1 MTHMRI
7 PFRPLLLLGAISLL
21 ASSLPAQSGTGAVD
35 FTARVTP
42 TGGQPDPVRQFG
54 FYVLTKSYA
63 EIIRDVEGQ
72 DVLPTRAQ
80 FIDALTCSPELKT
93 WMKAHN
99 VVDLVEPD
107 LNQLLTTD
115 DIMKVPEF
123 FSGYERLNSGGVTKG
138 LPVPKYRESDL
149 QKNPERYKKQREEF
163 LAATRKFID
172 ENPYTVQGIELQL
185 IEINPRHAWDVLQS
199 DHRRKI
205 AQLAPSTAQ
214 TKYLAGKAETNLD
227 GHALIAGLP
236 PGNYWLSTLGA
247 DVSSGDRNLLW
258 DVPFTVL
265 PGQTAHLELSNL
277 NATDLPKPAPPQ

>member
-1 MTHMRI
+1 MTHMCI
-7 PFRPLLLLGAISLL
+7 SFRCLLLLGALLFFSVSL
-21 ASSLPAQSGTGAVD
+21 SAQSGTGAVD
-35 FTARVTP
+35 FTARITP
-42 TGGQPDPVRQFG
+42 TGARPDPVRQFD

-63 EIIRDVEGQ
+63 DIVKEVEGQ

-80 FIDALTCSPELKT
+80 FIDGLTCSPELKK

-107 LNQLLTTD
+107 LNQLLTSD
-115 DIMKVPEF
+115 DIMRVPEF
-123 FSGYERLNSGGVTKG
+123 FAGYERLNSGGVTKG
-138 LPVPKYRESDL
+138 LPVPKYKETDL

-163 LAATRKFID
+163 LAATQKFID
-172 ENPYTVQGIELQL
+172 ENPFTVQGIELQL
-185 IEINPRHAWDVLQS
+185 IEINPRHAWDTLQS

-214 TKYLAGKAETNLD
+214 TKYLAAKAETNLD
-227 GHALIAGLP
+227 GHALITGLP
-236 PGNYWLSTLGA
+236 PGNYWISTLGA

-265 PGQTAHLELSNL
+265 PGQTTHLELSNL